1 MTGSLSPEQRQLL
14 MAGYVLYDLSAEE
27 ATSLEALLAEHPE
40 LRDELAQLQA
50 TWESTCEIAPQAP
63 PAHLRDAILRAATSR
78 QQIPSAVAS
87 PGVSPDSL
95 PSTTAA
101 LPAADSLQADQHRSS
116 SVIAGPGRWWWKG
129 LGAAAAILIAGL
141 SVSNLMLWRAL
152 QAARQTTPTGETLTV
167 ALGDPAATSSAEV
180 QINPQ
185 TLEGSLTVENLPPLE
200 PGQVYVLWT
209 VVDPNAPVTVDDK
222 NAILTTVFTVDGQ
235 GRQSQAID
243 LPSVYRRDP
252 GLIRAVAI
260 TQESAD
266 APQAHR
272 SDPILIQPL

>member
-14 MAGYVLYDLSAEE
+14 MAGYVLYDLGAEE
-27 ATSLEALLAEHPE
+27 AASLEALLAEHPE
-40 LRDELAQLQA
+40 LRDELAHLQA
-50 TWESTCEIAPQAP
+50 TWETACEMVPQAP
-63 PAHLRDAILRAATSR
+63 PAHLRDAILQAATLG
-78 QQIPSAVAS
+78 QQPQAAVAS
-87 PGVSPDSL
+87 PDLSSDSPPSANLTGVASP
-95 PSTTAA
+95 
-101 LPAADSLQADQHRSS
+101 QAMEDGQSW
-116 SVIAGPGRWWWKG
+116 VVVGPGRWWWKG
-129 LGAAAAILIAGL
+129 LGAAAALLIVGL

-152 QAARQTTPTGETLTV
+152 QAVQPTNPAGETLTV
-167 ALGDPAATSSAEV
+167 ALGDPAATPAAKV

-222 NAILTTVFTVDGQ
+222 NAILTTVFTVDDQ

-252 GLIRAVAI
+252 SLIRAVAI

-272 SDPILIQPL
+272 SAPILIQPL

>member
-27 ATSLEALLAEHPE
+27 AARLEALLTEHPE
-40 LRDELAQLQA
+40 LRDELAQLQT
-50 TWESTCEIAPQAP
+50 TWEAACEMVPQAP
-63 PAHLRDAILRAATSR
+63 PIHLRDAILQAATLG
-78 QQIPSAVAS
+78 QQPLAAVAS
-87 PGVSPDSL
+87 PDLSSDSP
-95 PSTTAA
+95 PSAA
-101 LPAADSLQADQHRSS
+101 LTVADSPQAVQHGRSS
-116 SVIAGPGRWWWKG
+116 VVVGPRYWWWKG
-129 LGAAAAILIAGL
+129 LGAAAALLIVGL

-152 QAARQTTPTGETLTV
+152 QAVRPTTPAGETLTV
-167 ALGDPAATSSAEV
+167 TLGDPTATPAAAEV

-209 VVDPNAPVTVDDK
+209 VVDPNAPITVDDK
-222 NAILTTVFTVDGQ
+222 NAILTTVFTVDEQ

-243 LPSVYRRDP
+243 LPSVYRGDP
-252 GLIRAVAI
+252 SLIRAVAI

-272 SDPILIQPL
+272 SAPILIQPL